1 MEKNTAP
8 VIIAGA
14 GPAGLAVAGCLKSKG
29 IKFVLL
35 ERGQG
40 VGTAWRSHYDRLHLH
55 TVKELSS
62 LPGLAFPETYPRYVS
77 RDQLVA
83 YMEQYAAHFDIQ
95 PEFGQTVTKITR
107 EGDDWKVQTAEG
119 REWAGRQVVLT
130 MGLNRV
136 PFIPEIDGAGQFS
149 GRTLHSSQYRHAE
162 PFTGKRVL
170 VVGMGNSGAEIA
182 LDLCE
187 QGVETALS
195 VRGPVNIV
203 PRDVL
208 GRPTQLSALALA
220 KLPNWLGD
228 RLGVMLRALTVG
240 DLSGYGIQTP
250 EMPPAQQL
258 RETGKTPVIDLG
270 TIRAIKSG
278 KIKVYPGIR
287 QVTGDRIEFEDG
299 AARPFDAIIFATGF
313 RPQLEDFLGDV
324 TGLTDHFGCPGEVIG
339 TGRFKGLCFV
349 GFDNYITGG
358 ILGAIR
364 RDAVRAAEYIA
375 AQQ

>member
-1 MEKNTAP
+1 MQNISAP
-8 VIIAGA
+8 VIIVGA

-29 IKFVLL
+29 LEFVLL

-40 VGTAWRSHYDRLHLH
+40 VGNAWRSHYDRLHLH

-62 LPGLAFPETYPRYVS
+62 LPGLAFPEAYPRYVS

-83 YMEQYAAHFDIQ
+83 YMEQYAAHFDLR
-95 PEFGQTVTKITR
+95 PVFGQSISQITR
-107 EGDDWKVQTAEG
+107 QGDDWKVQTVEG
-119 REWAGRQVVLT
+119 RVWTGRHVVLT
-130 MGLNRV
+130 MGVNRV
-136 PFIPEIDGAGQFS
+136 PFTPGIKGLSQFT
-149 GRTLHSSQYRHAE
+149 GNTLHSSQYRNAE
-162 PFTGKRVL
+162 PFLGKSVL

-195 VRGPVNIV
+195 VRGPVNII
-203 PRDVL
+203 PREVF

-220 KLPNWLGD
+220 KLPAWLGD
-228 RLGVMLRALTVG
+228 RIGVLLRALTVG
-240 DLSGYGIQTP
+240 DLSGYGIRTP

-270 TIRAIKSG
+270 TIRHIKSG

-287 QVTGDRIEFEDG
+287 QATGEQIEFEDG
-299 AARPFDAIIFATGF
+299 TTRPFGAVVFATGF
-313 RPQLEDFLGDV
+313 RPQLEEFLGDI
-324 TGLTDHFGCPGEVIG
+324 TGLTDHYGCPREVIG
-339 TGRFKGLCFV
+339 AGRFSGLYFV

-364 RDAVRAAEYIA
+364 RDAVRVAEYLA
-375 AQQ
+375 ARQ